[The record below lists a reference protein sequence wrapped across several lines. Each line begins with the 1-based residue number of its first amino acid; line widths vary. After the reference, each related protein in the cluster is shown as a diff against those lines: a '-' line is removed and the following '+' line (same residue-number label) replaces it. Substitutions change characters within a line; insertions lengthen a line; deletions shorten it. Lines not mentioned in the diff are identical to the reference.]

1 MQCARSSAGDCHS
14 CEWLSLAYSEQINQK
29 QHNLLGLLPKN
40 YAFTQLAPV
49 ESQQVQFRN
58 KAKMVVSG
66 SVEKPILG
74 LRKPEGEGV
83 DLCQCPLYP
92 ASFEP
97 VFPIL
102 KTFIAK
108 AGLVPYN
115 VERRRGEL
123 KFILLT
129 ESRHNHSMMLRFVL
143 RSEKKLAQ
151 LRQALPW
158 LQAQLPQLAVISVNI
173 QPVHMAILEGEQEIV
188 LTEKTFLD
196 EYFNEIPLHIRP
208 KGFFQT
214 NPDVAASLYA
224 TAGHWV
230 KELQINRL
238 WDLFCGSGGFGLHC
252 AQKNTELIGIEI
264 SPEAIECARLS
275 ANELGLEHVDFQALD
290 STGFALARESVPELV
305 LVNPPRRGIGE
316 TLCDYL
322 NSMKPRFI
330 LYSSCNAQTMAKD
343 IQQLSHYR
351 IDRVQLFDMFPH
363 TAHYE
368 VLTLLVLQQ
377 S

>member
-1 MQCARSSAGDCHS
+1 M
-14 CEWLSLAYSEQINQK
+14 
-29 QHNLLGLLPKN
+29 
-40 YAFTQLAPV
+40 
-49 ESQQVQFRN
+49 
-58 KAKMVVSG
+58 
-66 SVEKPILG
+66 
-74 LRKPEGEGV
+74 
-83 DLCQCPLYP
+83 
-92 ASFEP
+92 
-97 VFPIL
+97 
-102 KTFIAK
+102 
-108 AGLVPYN
+108 PYN

-322 NSMKPRFI
+322 NSIKPRFI

>member
-29 QHNLLGLLPKN
+29 QHNLLDLLPKN
-40 YAFTQLAPV
+40 YACTQLAPV

-214 NPDVAASLYA
+214 NPDVAESLYA

-252 AQKNTELIGIEI
+252 AQKNTELTGIEI

-275 ANELGLEHVDFQALD
+275 ANELGLEHVEFQALD
-290 STGFALARESVPELV
+290 STGFALAKESVPELV